1 LRPGESIQEIKTAYI
16 LNEDQ
21 ALLVR
26 AKERFSDK
34 SDDIKEAV
42 IREPGD
48 KWMVEG
54 PRNYIPPVEAEV
66 IEPRNR
72 IALDKNEGIYVRD
85 LRTGLVRSVIGEVY
99 MLKAHEEL
107 WEMPLAK
114 EVEKLILEAN
124 LCSVRDTF
132 KVVSY
137 RCPFN
142 SAVQV
147 YDYKKKTS
155 RIVFGPDLVMLLP
168 DEQFTVSVL
177 SGGKPKRPGVI
188 TTLALQMGPEFS
200 TDITQVETSD
210 HAVLRL
216 QLSYNWY
223 FKVDKDKKEE
233 QEKIFNV
240 KDFIG
245 DLCNLMAA
253 KIRSAVASVDFDTFH
268 KTSAK
273 LIRKSIFGTNPEG
286 KINPELLLPKNNLVV
301 TNVDIQNVEPVDEKT
316 RQSLQKT
323 VTLAIQISTKKQKAK
338 AEHQAEELKQKS
350 KGELEKL
357 QIVHQSNAEE
367 TMRRL
372 LELRAASEQ
381 VKQ

>member
-1 LRPGESIQEIKTAYI
+1 
-16 LNEDQ
+16 
-21 ALLVR
+21 
-26 AKERFSDK
+26 
-34 SDDIKEAV
+34 
-42 IREPGD
+42 
-48 KWMVEG
+48 MVEG

-188 TTLALQMGPEFS
+188 TTLALQ
-200 TDITQVETSD
+200 
-210 HAVLRL
+210 
-216 QLSYNWY
+216 
-223 FKVDKDKKEE
+223 
-233 QEKIFNV
+233 
-240 KDFIG
+240 
-245 DLCNLMAA
+245 
-253 KIRSAVASVDFDTFH
+253 
-268 KTSAK
+268 
-273 LIRKSIFGTNPEG
+273 
-286 KINPELLLPKNNLVV
+286 
-301 TNVDIQNVEPVDEKT
+301 
-316 RQSLQKT
+316 
-323 VTLAIQISTKKQKAK
+323 
-338 AEHQAEELKQKS
+338 
-350 KGELEKL
+350 
-357 QIVHQSNAEE
+357 
-367 TMRRL
+367 
-372 LELRAASEQ
+372 
-381 VKQ
+381 